1 MGWGVL
7 RPHNN
12 LHDKALGKKKKISGT
27 QTGCFL
33 CAIPSPDEGKMPLTA
48 GSIFIS
54 GFG

>member
-12 LHDKALGKKKKISGT
+12 LHDKALGKKISGT

-33 CAIPSPDEGKMPLTA
+33 CEITSLNEGKMPLTA
-48 GSIFIS
+48 AIFIS